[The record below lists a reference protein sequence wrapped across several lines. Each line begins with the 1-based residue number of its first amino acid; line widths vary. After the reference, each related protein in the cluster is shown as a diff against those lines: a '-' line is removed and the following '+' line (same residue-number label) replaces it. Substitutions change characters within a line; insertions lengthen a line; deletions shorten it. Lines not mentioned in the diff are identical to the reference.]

1 MIWKNYPR
9 RSSILQWLN
18 SMRKMGGDYI
28 REKEDE
34 VWENVERKK
43 VVETDAKELR
53 GQ

>member
-1 MIWKNYPR
+1 MIWKNYTR

-18 SMRKMGGDYI
+18 SVRRMGGDYI